1 MKKIILLILLFPI
14 LSFADWVDDM
24 QYLQTEWAKVK
35 YQLDSSDQQKGFE
48 TLLEQ
53 ADLRLKN
60 NPNQAELLIWHAI
73 VEASYAGSLS
83 AINPTALGYVKNA
96 KKDLE
101 KAIELGGDVLDGS
114 AYTSLGSLYYQ
125 VPGWPLGFGDEDK
138 ANEYLKKGLEAN
150 PDGIDANYFYADFLI
165 NKGEKEEAKVFL
177 DKAKK
182 APSRPGR
189 TIADQGRR
197 IEVLE
202 LINKIR
208 K

>member
-1 MKKIILLILLFPI
+1 MKKIILLILLFPA

-24 QYLQTEWAKVK
+24 QYLQTEWANVK
-35 YQLDSSDQQKGFE
+35 YQYDSSDQQKGFE
-48 TLLEQ
+48 KLLEQ

-60 NPNQAELLIWHAI
+60 NPNQAEVLIWHAI
-73 VEASYAGSLS
+73 IEASYAGSLS

-138 ANEYLKKGLEAN
+138 ANEYLKRGLEAN

-165 NKGEKEEAKVFL
+165 KKGEKEEAKIFL

-182 APSRPGR
+182 APNRPGR
-189 TIADQGRR
+189 TVADQGRR

-202 LINKIR
+202 LINKI
-208 K
+208 KK

>member
-96 KKDLE
+96 KKR
-101 KAIELGGDVLDGS
+101 
-114 AYTSLGSLYYQ
+114 
-125 VPGWPLGFGDEDK
+125 F
-138 ANEYLKKGLEAN
+138 
-150 PDGIDANYFYADFLI
+150 
-165 NKGEKEEAKVFL
+165 
-177 DKAKK
+177 
-182 APSRPGR
+182 
-189 TIADQGRR
+189 
-197 IEVLE
+197 
-202 LINKIR
+202 R
-208 K
+208 KSY

>member
-48 TLLEQ
+48 KLLEQ

-150 PDGIDANYFYADFLI
+150 PNGIDANYFYADFLI
-165 NKGEKEEAKVFL
+165 KKGEKEEAKVFL
-177 DKAKK
+177 DKAKRH
-182 APSRPGR
+182 P
-189 TIADQGRR
+189 ADLG
-197 IEVLE
+197 E
-202 LINKIR
+202 L
-208 K
+208 

>member
-1 MKKIILLILLFPI
+1 MKKIILLILLFPT

-24 QYLQTEWAKVK
+24 QYLQTEWANVK
-35 YQLDSSDQQKGFE
+35 YQYDSSDQQTGFE
-48 TLLEQ
+48 KLLEQ

-60 NPNQAELLIWHAI
+60 NSNQAEVLIWHAI
-73 VEASYAGSLS
+73 IEASYAGSLS
-83 AINPTALGYVKNA
+83 AINPSALGYVKNA

-125 VPGWPLGFGDEDK
+125 VPGWPIGFGDKDK
-138 ANEYLKKGLEAN
+138 ANEYLRKGLEAN

-165 NKGEKEEAKVFL
+165 KKGEKEEAKVFL

-189 TIADQGRR
+189 TVADQGRR
-197 IEVLE
+197 SEVLE
-202 LINKIR
+202 LINKI
-208 K
+208 KK

>member
-48 TLLEQ
+48 KLLEQ

-138 ANEYLKKGLEAN
+138 ANEYLKKGLEVN
-150 PDGIDANYFYADFLI
+150 PNGIDANYFYADFLI
-165 NKGEKEEAKVFL
+165 KKGEKEEAKVFL
-177 DKAKK
+177 DKPLSIHNAS
-182 APSRPGR
+182 ANCS
-189 TIADQGRR
+189 IRR
-197 IEVLE
+197 I
-202 LINKIR
+202 
-208 K
+208 

>member
-1 MKKIILLILLFPI
+1 MKKIILLILLFPA

-24 QYLQTEWAKVK
+24 QYLQTEWANVK
-35 YQLDSSDQQKGFE
+35 YKYDSSDQQKGFE
-48 TLLEQ
+48 KLLEQ

-60 NPNQAELLIWHAI
+60 NPNQAEVLIWHAI
-73 VEASYAGSLS
+73 IEASYAGSLS

-101 KAIELGGDVLDGS
+101 KAIELGGDILDGS

-138 ANEYLKKGLEAN
+138 ANEYLKRGLEAN

-165 NKGEKEEAKVFL
+165 KKGEKEEAKIFL

-189 TIADQGRR
+189 TVADQGRR
-197 IEVLE
+197 I
-202 LINKIR
+202 
-208 K
+208 